1 MIQSIFRLKVNHFS
15 EQLPLIV
22 PRRDAVEGRVFIQ
35 KSDSLRKVGEKVWRN
50 IQIFFQNDGVLGLR
64 VDVEDGRERGFVVL
78 RDARVLQTDW
88 RVLDAS
94 QTKQSGTIQ

>member
-1 MIQSIFRLKVNHFS
+1 
-15 EQLPLIV
+15 
-22 PRRDAVEGRVFIQ
+22 
-35 KSDSLRKVGEKVWRN
+35 
-50 IQIFFQNDGVLGLR
+50 
-64 VDVEDGRERGFVVL
+64 VL